1 MELKVLISK
10 KGTQVVTATNL
21 HATLQLPIH
30 KYNKHVEHWLKDV
43 YAFTDDIRQPIEMQ
57 DYAIKQ
63 MKHSKQKDFYLSLEL
78 ARLITL
84 SSASPVKQLCAKLIL
99 NHEQKGQKANAE
111 SGRLTKDQV
120 LAVIELTKVMG
131 LISCQKSV
139 EKQHQRYF
147 GENQDNYKWWQYRA
161 GLLGYSVA
169 ELKEKMQEV
178 GKNYKN
184 QTVLKMLFHLDKYEI
199 IRMAVIDLFVALGK
213 PETYAKDMGDLAKAF
228 AREMKVEIWDDR
240 KASLPLHQNEV
251 NLGLVNDIKDMNR
264 SGLLSLW

>member
-1 MELKVLISK
+1 MELQILVSK

-21 HATLQLPIH
+21 HATLQLPVH
-30 KYNKHVEHWLKDV
+30 KYNKNVDNWLKDI
-43 YAFTDDIRQPIEMQ
+43 YAFGDDIRQPVEMR

-63 MKHSKQKDFYLSLEL
+63 LKHSKQKDYYLSLEM

-84 SSASPVKQLCAKLIL
+84 SSGSTVKQQIAKLIL
-99 NHEQKGQKANAE
+99 GYEQKGQQKAAE
-111 SGRLTKDQV
+111 AGRLTKDQV

-147 GENQDNYKWWQYRA
+147 GESHDNFKWWQYRA

-178 GKNYKN
+178 GKTYKN
-184 QTVLKMLFHLDKYEI
+184 QTVLKMLFQLDKYEI

-213 PETYAKDMGDLAKAF
+213 PKAYAKDMGDLAKAF

-240 KASLPLHQNEV
+240 KASLPLHHQEV

-264 SGLLSLW
+264 NGLLSLW